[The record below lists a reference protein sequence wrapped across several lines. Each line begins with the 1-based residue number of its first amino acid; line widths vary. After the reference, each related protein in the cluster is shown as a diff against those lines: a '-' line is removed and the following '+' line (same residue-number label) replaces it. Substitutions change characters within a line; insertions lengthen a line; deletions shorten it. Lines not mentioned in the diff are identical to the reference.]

1 MQMKISKLKVEKFY
15 YHIFMKFDSQ
25 IKGLR
30 DLHKKELID
39 TDKLVE
45 ALFTATNEYI
55 KQKKEFLNS
64 EFGINE
70 EEERKLFQKEIE
82 NFHNRV

>member
-1 MQMKISKLKVEKFY
+1 MTTLKAKAEHFY
-15 YHIFMKFDSQ
+15 HHIFMKFDSQ

-55 KQKKEFLNS
+55 KQKKEFLKN
-64 EFGINE
+64 EFGIDE
-70 EEERKLFQKEIE
+70 EEQKRLFQKEID
-82 NFHNRV
+82 NFSVRV

>member
-1 MQMKISKLKVEKFY
+1 
-15 YHIFMKFDSQ
+15 MKFDSQ

-55 KQKKEFLNS
+55 KQKKEFLKN
-64 EFGINE
+64 EFGIDE
-70 EEERKLFQKEIE
+70 EEQKRLFQKEID
-82 NFHNRV
+82 NFSVRL